1 MCESRNPTPTGSE
14 TVTQI
19 LHISEAKFSATATH
33 QGTDIVLELSGSAD
47 VVAKQHLA
55 RVLREVHEQARKL
68 GVEEVKV
75 DIRRLAFM
83 NSSCFKDIVTWLE
96 RARSDHSYRIL
107 FVSSASQH
115 WQKRSLHALSCF
127 ARDLVSIEAS

>member
-1 MCESRNPTPTGSE
+1 M
-14 TVTQI
+14 TQ
-19 LHISEAKFSATATH
+19 LLAISEAKFSATATH
-33 QGTDIVLELSGSAD
+33 RGADIVLELSGSAD

-55 RVLREVHEQARKL
+55 RVLRELHERAKTL

-83 NSSCFKDIVTWLE
+83 NSSCFKDIITWLE
-96 RARSDHSYRIL
+96 RARADHGYRIV
-107 FVSSASQH
+107 FVSSATQH

-127 ARDLVSIEAS
+127 ARDLVSNEAG